1 MGDSWGKLLDPPG
14 MGRVGWVHG
23 CWESFGF
30 GFGKNCG
37 GNINLS
43 DVSRWD
49 KLHSCPQ
56 LVPIAL
62 QLISIDLAFLI

>member
-1 MGDSWGKLLDPPG
+1 MVRG
-14 MGRVGWVHG
+14 VHG
-23 CWESFGF
+23 CWKKFLCKRVSVCGM
-30 GFGKNCG
+30 NCG
-37 GNINLS
+37 GNINLR
-43 DVSRWD
+43 DVSRRD